1 MLGLVGYMLAIVI
14 TLGGY
19 LAGLH
24 WLVSPPDPWQPN
36 PKAAQI
42 AQQTT
47 RKRLPVVAPAEAS
60 VRPEVT
66 ASTEPDTK
74 LANVETSE
82 ASASI
87 QTSEPETVRPTKP
100 ISVEATRPAA
110 EPVHIV
116 HRDVPPAK
124 IRPSVRKRV
133 ERSTSR
139 KLELMVLRTYERS
152 DGKRFTRLLPIS
164 SARSAMAFQPND
176 AW

>member
-1 MLGLVGYMLAIVI
+1 MSGLIGYMLAIVI

-42 AQQTT
+42 AQQTE

-60 VRPEVT
+60 VPPEVT
-66 ASTEPDTK
+66 APTEPDTK
-74 LANVETSE
+74 LASVETPE
-82 ASASI
+82 AFTSVQA
-87 QTSEPETVRPTKP
+87 SEPETVTKP

-110 EPVHIV
+110 EPTHIV

-124 IRPSVRKRV
+124 VRPSVRKRV
-133 ERSTSR
+133 ERNTSR
-139 KLELMVLRTYERS
+139 KLQLMVLRTYERS
-152 DGKRFTRLLPIS
+152 DGKRFTRLLPIN
-164 SARSAMAFQPND
+164 SAHSAMAFQPD
-176 AW
+176 DGW